1 MSHEAVLKNS
11 NTSPQYSSALSIR
24 RSMWTM
30 NGLLTILLIWGI
42 LMYGPRA
49 LGIVALSVLS
59 AFIAEFL
66 VLTLRL
72 APSSMP
78 ASAPAPSPKPA
89 FASPPVSAS
98 MPMPAPASAAKR
110 TRTALSDGSAVLC
123 GLMFGLT
130 LPPAVHWLVAVIGPA
145 FAIIIVKWGLGGL
158 GINLLNPALA
168 GRLFVQLSWPEMFRA
183 YNWGKSLLPETGWN
197 VDAVS
202 APSALTQ
209 IKNFLIEN
217 RSGYIFRPLE
227 IVDKNFSIVD
237 TFLTNILNEGIL
249 IPNGIIL
256 SEGYIDYFFGFRYG
270 AIGEISIVLIL
281 FISIF
286 LFARGII
293 SWHIPLGG
301 FIGMSA
307 LSFIFSGTFWGAN
320 FFSGDILFALF
331 SGGFMFT
338 LMFMATDPVTSPY
351 TRNGKFIFGLG
362 FGALAFALR
371 DISIEADAST
381 TALLIMNMLC
391 PLINIIARR
400 KPLTP
405 H

>member
-11 NTSPQYSSALSIR
+11 NFSPHYSSALSIR

-30 NGLLTILLIWGI
+30 NGLLTILLIWGTLI
-42 LMYGPRA
+42 YGPRA

-66 VLTLRL
+66 VLTLR
-72 APSSMP
+72 
-78 ASAPAPSPKPA
+78 SAPTLR
-89 FASPPVSAS
+89 
-98 MPMPAPASAAKR
+98 PAPTSTPNK
-110 TRTALSDGSAVLC
+110 TALSDGSAVLC

-130 LPPAVHWLVAVIGPA
+130 LPPTVHWLAAVIGPV
-145 FAIIIVKWGLGGL
+145 FAIIVVKWGLGGL

-168 GRLFVQLSWPEMFRA
+168 GRLFVQLSWPEMFWVH
-183 YNWGKSLLPETGWN
+183 NWGKSLLPEAGWN

-202 APSALTQ
+202 GPSVLTQ
-209 IKNFLIEN
+209 MKTFLIEN

-227 IVDKNFSIVD
+227 IVDKDSSIVD
-237 TFLTNILNEGIL
+237 TFLTNVLNEGIL

-270 AIGEISIVLIL
+270 AIGEVSIVLIL
-281 FISIF
+281 FISIL

-301 FIGMSA
+301 FIGMST

-391 PLINIIARR
+391 PLINIIARK
-400 KPLTP
+400 KPLKM